1 MICDMVRAKPL
12 SWLLFILGSDILTAY
27 ILNIIHQQH
36 FNLTRDYLTILKLVR
51 MDLFSFIFI
60 MLFLDWLHVKFFT
73 DQPENLVDKITRIGG
88 NILAAYFGWFS
99 MLYMIIQVIYI
110 LCGQFAGF
118 QETQLYALMITAGI
132 AATVHFLLRRKISWR
147 FQLNPF

>member
-1 MICDMVRAKPL
+1 MIRDMVRAKPL

-36 FNLTRDYLTILKLVR
+36 FNVTRDYLTILKLVG

-60 MLFLDWLHVKFFT
+60 MLFLDWLHVKFLAG
-73 DQPENLVDKITRIGG
+73 QPENLFDKTTRIGG
-88 NILAAYFGWFS
+88 NILATYFGWFS

-118 QETQLYALMITAGI
+118 QETQLYALIIVAGI
-132 AATVHFLLRRKISWR
+132 AATVHFLVRQKISWR

>member
-1 MICDMVRAKPL
+1 MIRDMVRAKPL

-27 ILNIIHQQH
+27 VLNIIHQQH
-36 FNLTRDYLTILKLVR
+36 FNVTRDYLTILKLVG

-60 MLFLDWLHVKFFT
+60 MLFLDWLHMKFFA
-73 DQPENLVDKITRIGG
+73 DQPENLFDKITRIGG

-99 MLYMIIQVIYI
+99 VLYMVVQGIYI
-110 LCGQFAGF
+110 LRRQFLGF
-118 QETQLYALMITAGI
+118 QETQLYILIITAGV
-132 AATVHFLLRRKISWR
+132 AAIVHFLLRRKISWR